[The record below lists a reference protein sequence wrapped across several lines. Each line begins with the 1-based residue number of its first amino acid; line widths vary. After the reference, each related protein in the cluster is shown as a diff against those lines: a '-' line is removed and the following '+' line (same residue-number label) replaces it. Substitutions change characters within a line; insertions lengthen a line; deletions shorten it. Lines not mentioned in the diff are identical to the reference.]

1 MTTLAQKANALVE
14 GWYLGQEGG
23 HAVADVLFGRI
34 DPGGKLSVSFPPSAG
49 ELPAWYDRHPSASLY
64 PFVEGKREA
73 LFPFGFGLSYTT
85 FELSAPR
92 LSSSE
97 ITPAGK
103 IQVEVDVANTG
114 NRDGDEVVQL
124 YIRDDKSSA
133 PRPLQELKGFC
144 RVSVKAGAR
153 TTVRFAL
160 GPDELGFWDAEMKWS
175 VAPGTFRIS
184 TGNSAVALQ
193 HAQLLVAEN

>member
-114 NRDGDEVVQL
+114 NRDGDEVV
-124 YIRDDKSSA
+124 A
-133 PRPLQELKGFC
+133 
-144 RVSVKAGAR
+144 
-153 TTVRFAL
+153 AL
-160 GPDELGFWDAEMKWS
+160 HP
-175 VAPGTFRIS
+175 
-184 TGNSAVALQ
+184 
-193 HAQLLVAEN
+193 